1 MKHITT
7 KLVIHIEVMNLSN
20 SLLLPSDDMIKR
32 VLYRKQTISKVLIA
46 LSEEPCYVTELAGR
60 LGLAR
65 DTVSSAI
72 QYLSN
77 AGLVIGIADHTN
89 DERISSI
96 INAKRKRFS
105 KRLNLRLASN
115 ITKRVEFYF
124 VTGKGKKFLEH
135 AGRCLGWT

>member
-1 MKHITT
+1 M
-7 KLVIHIEVMNLSN
+7 SN
-20 SLLLPSDDMIKR
+20 SLLLPSDEMIKR

-46 LSEEPCYVTELAGR
+46 LSEEPCYISELSGR

-65 DTVSSAI
+65 DTVSSSI

-77 AGLVIGIADHTN
+77 AGLVVGISDHSN

-96 INAKRKRFS
+96 IQAKRRRFG

-124 VTGKGKKFLEH
+124 VTDKGKKFLEP
-135 AGRCLGWT
+135 ARRCLGWK